1 MKNMN
6 ILNFVAVASLSILS
20 SFPALAQDKDSCRN
34 DSSARKN
41 DDAGSVEVIDFD
53 IPFYGRIKNKDNS
66 QLELSGMGFGL
77 IYANT
82 GDPLDF
88 NVSRSIE
95 IQPFCFYAEKYW
107 QRSSLS
113 LGLGILSR
121 NFTMTG
127 DRMLSRDEDG
137 RILAGPYPAGSKPKL
152 SRLSVF
158 SITVPLLYSY
168 NIKNGYGFSVG
179 PVVEFNTKSVLKAKY
194 SVDGNK
200 QKDKYE
206 FVHCNPITVDLMAQ
220 INLKHFSLYV
230 RYSPMDLMDNQWWPE
245 MHQQVSFGVML

>member
-6 ILNFVAVASLSILS
+6 ILNYVAVASLLILS

-107 QRSSLS
+107 QDPIRQAPSRSF
-113 LGLGILSR
+113 LGSAY
-121 NFTMTG
+121 
-127 DRMLSRDEDG
+127 S
-137 RILAGPYPAGSKPKL
+137 A
-152 SRLSVF
+152 
-158 SITVPLLYSY
+158 LLFRCY
-168 NIKNGYGFSVG
+168 I
-179 PVVEFNTKSVLKAKY
+179 PT
-194 SVDGNK
+194 
-200 QKDKYE
+200 
-206 FVHCNPITVDLMAQ
+206 T
-220 INLKHFSLYV
+220 
-230 RYSPMDLMDNQWWPE
+230 
-245 MHQQVSFGVML
+245 

>member
-6 ILNFVAVASLSILS
+6 ILNYAAVASMLILV
-20 SFPALAQDKDSCRN
+20 SFSAQAQDPDSCRN
-34 DSSARKN
+34 YSSSKKSN
-41 DDAGSVEVIDFD
+41 DKGSVEVIDFD
-53 IPFYGRIKNKDNS
+53 IPFYGKIKNKGKS
-66 QLELSGMGFGL
+66 HIELPCTGFGL
-77 IYANT
+77 IYSGT
-82 GDPLDF
+82 SDPLDF

-95 IQPFCFYAEKYW
+95 IQPFCFYAETHW
-107 QRSSLS
+107 QQNTLS

-127 DRMLSRDEDG
+127 NTMLSCGEDG
-137 RILAGPYPAGSKPKL
+137 SILAGPYPAGSKPKL

-179 PVVEFNTKSVLKAKY
+179 PVVDFNTKSVLKAKY
-194 SVDGNK
+194 RVDGNK
-200 QKDKYE
+200 HKDKYK

-220 INLKHFSLYV
+220 ANLKHFSLYV
-230 RYSPMDLMDNQWWPE
+230 RYSPMDLMDNHWWPK